1 MSDMLRPPILL
12 FLLVLAVSCAR
23 EVERAPVVRP
33 VKVFRVHSMGYV
45 NQDYA
50 GMAVADQA
58 TNLAFTVSGQIVA
71 LNIEEGKRIPAGYVI
86 AEINPRDFRLS
97 VESARSAYVT
107 AQAQLQRSKRLVEQ
121 QAISQ
126 QDYEIART
134 QYAEA
139 KAAYENAEGLLYDTR
154 LRAPF
159 PGVVEKQ
166 YVDNYQ
172 RVGAGES
179 VVRLVRPVTR
189 KVRFTMPESGLSL
202 LRERDKHFT
211 VEFDNYRG
219 VEFAAVLREY
229 VPTSLEGTGVPVS
242 LVLDDPRLAGNDSLY
257 VITPGMSCTVNL
269 RIDNP
274 DEAPETSVPVTA
286 VFTPDGSDRP
296 CVWIVT
302 PDRTAERREVILGE
316 LFGTDRVIVRS
327 GLSPGDEVVTAGVYQ
342 IREGETVKILKT
354 N

>member
-1 MSDMLRPPILL
+1 MSDMLRHSILL
-12 FLLVLAVSCAR
+12 CLLLVAASCAR
-23 EVERAPVVRP
+23 EVRQSAVIRP
-33 VKVFRVHSMGYV
+33 VKVFRVSSMGYV

-58 TNLAFTVSGQIVA
+58 TNLAFTVSGQIIA
-71 LNIEEGKRIPAGYVI
+71 LNIEEGKQIPAGYVI
-86 AEINPRDFRLS
+86 AQINPRDFRLAA
-97 VESARSAYVT
+97 ESARSAYVT
-107 AQAQLQRSKRLVEQ
+107 AEARLQRSKRLVDQ

-126 QDYEIART
+126 QDYEIAQT
-134 QYAEA
+134 QYVEA
-139 KAAYENAEGLLYDTR
+139 KAAYENAEGLLYDTW

-159 PGVVEKQ
+159 AGVVEKQ

-179 VVRLVRPVTR
+179 VIRLVRPVTR
-189 KVRFTMPESGLSL
+189 KVRFTMPESGLFL
-202 LRERDKHFT
+202 LRERQKQFT

-219 VEFAAVLREY
+219 VEFTAMLGEY
-229 VPTSLEGTGVPVS
+229 VPTSLEGVGVPVS
-242 LVLDDPRLAGNDSLY
+242 LVLDDPRLVRNDSLY
-257 VITPGMSCTVNL
+257 LITPGMSCTVNL

-274 DEAPETSVPVTA
+274 EEIPETSVPVTA
-286 VFTPDGSDRP
+286 VFTPDGSSRP

-302 PDRTAERREVILGE
+302 PARTVEQREVVLGE

-342 IREGETVKILKT
+342 IREGEPVKILKT